1 MGSWAG
7 NVLAVCSYGLNSG
20 TLWPQLAYW
29 ESRTSALKQV
39 SLGGIS
45 RVDCWAGTRVGYVE
59 ILRRCCFTLVTQF
72 SYTLFYPCFPNY
84 RLISN
89 LLMKQV
95 LQDLPHV
102 EGEENRLWAM
112 ELHMMD
118 LWLLGCGS
126 FVMWTILTFQIKRFK
141 QFKSFLLQL
150 ALILLRDLGI
160 WYSDRSLPWL
170 SRLISIFKPD
180 R

>member
-1 MGSWAG
+1 MSRSIC
-7 NVLAVCSYGLNSG
+7 VGLNSG
-20 TLWPQLAYW
+20 TLWPLSEQNVCVKTGLTWRDFQSGLLGRYTRWLSW
-29 ESRTSALKQV
+29 ETTTLLLHV
-39 SLGGIS
+39 SPSIS
-45 RVDCWAGTRVGYVE
+45 
-59 ILRRCCFTLVTQF
+59 LH
-72 SYTLFYPCFPNY
+72 LFYPCFPNY